1 MLLRLL
7 VPEAGSPRGLADTI
21 AIVLALGYGTV
32 MMTLG
37 DAARPDAA
45 IPWQADLALGV
56 AGAGALLVRRRHPL
70 LVTGL
75 LLPFGAIS
83 VAVTGPILVALFTA
97 AIRLPFRPVL
107 LLGAVNVATGGIY
120 FLLQD
125 RPARDIWVDF
135 VVRGVVTMAA
145 LGWGSFVRAYRRLT
159 TSLREHAA
167 RLEAEQELRE
177 EQARLGERARIAREM
192 HDVIAHRMSLI
203 SLHAGALE
211 VRAAVGPA
219 SSGAAS
225 FGTASSGAA
234 SLGADELA
242 VAAGAI
248 RRSAREALE
257 ELRAVVGA
265 GSGRDAGAGLGAGQS
280 AGLGAPGGPGELSGS
295 GMPAGLVEPPQPGI
309 GDLDD
314 LVGSV
319 RAAGM
324 AVDFDSVLPGGGPP
338 VVVGRAVYR
347 IVQEGL
353 TNAGKHGSAPAATV
367 RVEGVP
373 GRDLRITISNP
384 VSGGPA
390 AGAGGL
396 GLVGIGER
404 VALAGGTYRY
414 GAEHGVFRLEA
425 ALPWPADPADLPAE
439 QR

>member
-37 DAARPDAA
+37 DATRPDAA

-125 RPARDIWVDF
+125 RPAREIWVDF
-135 VVRGVVTMAA
+135 VVRGVVTVAA

-211 VRAAVGPA
+211 VRAASSGAA

-225 FGTASSGAA
+225 LGAA

-265 GSGRDAGAGLGAGQS
+265 GSGWDAGSGAGL
-280 AGLGAPGGPGELSGS
+280 
-295 GMPAGLVEPPQPGI
+295 
-309 GDLDD
+309 
-314 LVGSV
+314 
-319 RAAGM
+319 
-324 AVDFDSVLPGGGPP
+324 
-338 VVVGRAVYR
+338 
-347 IVQEGL
+347 
-353 TNAGKHGSAPAATV
+353 
-367 RVEGVP
+367 
-373 GRDLRITISNP
+373 
-384 VSGGPA
+384 
-390 AGAGGL
+390 
-396 GLVGIGER
+396 
-404 VALAGGTYRY
+404 
-414 GAEHGVFRLEA
+414 
-425 ALPWPADPADLPAE
+425 
-439 QR
+439 